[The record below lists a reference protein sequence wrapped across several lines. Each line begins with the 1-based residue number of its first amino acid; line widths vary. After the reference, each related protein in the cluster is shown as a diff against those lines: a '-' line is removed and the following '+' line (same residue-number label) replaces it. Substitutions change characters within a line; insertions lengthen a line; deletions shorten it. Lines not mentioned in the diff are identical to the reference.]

1 MDLYEEDLYEKDD
14 IREYSEDINP
24 VDIGKWLSYMPY
36 HNEDQK
42 SLQRSNLISVPIANH
57 YGEISFI
64 LSTYINDMEEYLE
77 HISKEISIENSE
89 TILNTEVYYTSKLEG
104 SHTTLKRT
112 FEIHNG
118 SKIDENDKFSESM
131 IKGNFEAVKLLNVY
145 GNRINEE
152 ILYKVWNALTT
163 DCRNNTEIQGSLYR
177 TGEVGVTN
185 SDFVSVDAG
194 EIKER
199 MDELFSFYQS
209 DLLNDRP
216 FIKAC
221 IIHFAFETIH
231 PFPDG
236 NGRLGRLLMNNYL
249 ISQNIESC
257 RAVSFSM
264 YIDKNRGLYDNAFV
278 QSENEYSDCTPFLE
292 YMLDTMAQAYSACK
306 ELQNK

>member
-1 MDLYEEDLYEKDD
+1 MDLFDDEEVLFNTEK
-14 IREYSEDINP
+14 YSKEEIP
-24 VDIGKWLSYMPY
+24 VDIGKWVSYMPF
-36 HNEDQK
+36 HDEKQK
-42 SLQRSNLISVPIANH
+42 QLQRENLLSLPLGNH
-57 YGEISFI
+57 YGRISFI
-64 LSTYINDMEEYLE
+64 LSKYIDDMENYLE
-77 HISKEISIENSE
+77 MVSKDVKIENTE
-89 TILNTEVYYTSKLEG
+89 TVLDTEVYYTSKMEG
-104 SHTTLKRT
+104 ANTTLKRT

-118 SKIDENDKFSESM
+118 CHIDAENKFSESM
-131 IKGNFEAVKLLNVY
+131 IKGNFEAVKLLNLY

-152 ILYKVWNALTT
+152 ILYKVWDVLTT
-163 DCRNNTEIQGSLYR
+163 DCRDNTEIQGSLYR
-177 TGEVGVTN
+177 TGKVGVTN

-221 IIHFAFETIH
+221 ILHFAFETIH

-264 YIDKNRGLYDNAFV
+264 YIDKNRGMYDNAFI
-278 QSENEYSDCTPFLE
+278 QSENKYSDCTPFVE
-292 YMLDTMAQAYSACK
+292 YMLDIMAQAYMQAVK
-306 ELQNK
+306 